1 MTRSAPGRPHREQA
15 PLLPF
20 RFGIFY
26 KEFTP
31 PYHLSYKEILQFL
44 HHTEGDNM
52 QPTSKKIFLFTYVLV
67 FLLSACKANIARNQ
81 DGSLTVET
89 TIGQQEL
96 QDVVS
101 AAIADPLVKNI
112 TVSLQ
117 SGYVSVSGE
126 RQRLNDASKTDM
138 LTFRLDLSVNN
149 GQLISSISNAQLD
162 GKPLEQNR
170 VDNWNQTIANRL
182 SNLGQRNQN
191 STLQSISI
199 TTEAATMIWT
209 VTK

>member
-1 MTRSAPGRPHREQA
+1 M
-15 PLLPF
+15 
-20 RFGIFY
+20 
-26 KEFTP
+26 
-31 PYHLSYKEILQFL
+31 
-44 HHTEGDNM
+44 HT
-52 QPTSKKIFLFTYVLV
+52 TTKKIMVLV
-67 FLLSACKANIARNQ
+67 IVFMFYLSACKANIARNQ
-81 DGSLTVET
+81 DGALSVET
-89 TIGQQEL
+89 TISQQEL

-126 RQRLNDASKTDM
+126 RQRLNNVSKTDM

-149 GQLISSISNAQLD
+149 GQLTSSISNAQLD

-199 TTEAATMIWT
+199 TTEAITMSWT

>member
-1 MTRSAPGRPHREQA
+1 
-15 PLLPF
+15 
-20 RFGIFY
+20 
-26 KEFTP
+26 
-31 PYHLSYKEILQFL
+31 
-44 HHTEGDNM
+44 M
-52 QPTSKKIFLFTYVLV
+52 QPASKRISLIMCFLV

-89 TIGQQEL
+89 TINQQEL

-101 AAIADPLVKNI
+101 AAIADPLMKNI

-117 SGYVSVSGE
+117 LGYVSVSGE
-126 RQRLNDASKTDM
+126 RQRLNDASKTDI

-149 GQLISSISNAQLD
+149 GQLTSSISNAQLD

-191 STLQSISI
+191 STLLSINI
-199 TTEAATMIWT
+199 TTEAVTMTWI

>member
-1 MTRSAPGRPHREQA
+1 MYTTTKR
-15 PLLPF
+15 
-20 RFGIFY
+20 I
-26 KEFTP
+26 
-31 PYHLSYKEILQFL
+31 
-44 HHTEGDNM
+44 M
-52 QPTSKKIFLFTYVLV
+52 VLV
-67 FLLSACKANIARNQ
+67 IVFMFLLSACKANIARNQ
-81 DGSLTVET
+81 DGALSVET
-89 TIGQQEL
+89 TISQQEL

>member
-1 MTRSAPGRPHREQA
+1 M
-15 PLLPF
+15 
-20 RFGIFY
+20 
-26 KEFTP
+26 
-31 PYHLSYKEILQFL
+31 
-44 HHTEGDNM
+44 HT
-52 QPTSKKIFLFTYVLV
+52 TTKKIMVLV
-67 FLLSACKANIARNQ
+67 IVFMFLLSACKANIARNQ
-81 DGSLTVET
+81 DGALSVET
-89 TIGQQEL
+89 TISQQEL

-149 GQLISSISNAQLD
+149 GQLTSSISNAQLD

-182 SNLGQRNQN
+182 SNLGQKNQN

-199 TTEAATMIWT
+199 TTEAITMSWT

>member
-1 MTRSAPGRPHREQA
+1 MVPVIV
-15 PLLPF
+15 F
-20 RFGIFY
+20 
-26 KEFTP
+26 
-31 PYHLSYKEILQFL
+31 
-44 HHTEGDNM
+44 M
-52 QPTSKKIFLFTYVLV
+52 

-81 DGSLTVET
+81 DRALSVET
-89 TIGQQEL
+89 TISQQEL
-96 QDVVS
+96 QEAVS

-126 RQRLNDASKTDM
+126 RQRLNDVSKTDI

-149 GQLISSISNAQLD
+149 GQLTSSISNAQLD
-162 GKPLEQNR
+162 SVPLEQNR

-209 VTK
+209 VTE

>member
-1 MTRSAPGRPHREQA
+1 MYTTTKR
-15 PLLPF
+15 
-20 RFGIFY
+20 I
-26 KEFTP
+26 
-31 PYHLSYKEILQFL
+31 
-44 HHTEGDNM
+44 M
-52 QPTSKKIFLFTYVLV
+52 VLV
-67 FLLSACKANIARNQ
+67 IVFMFLLSACNANIERNQ
-81 DGSLTVET
+81 DGSLTVES
-89 TIGQQEL
+89 TISQQEL

-101 AAIADPLVKNI
+101 AAIADPLMKNI

-117 SGYVSVSGE
+117 SGYVSISGE
-126 RQRLNDASKTDM
+126 RQRLNDASKSDI

-149 GQLISSISNAQLD
+149 GQLTSSISNAQLD

-199 TTEAATMIWT
+199 TTESVTMTWI